1 MFLMFALLGALAF
14 RCVRALLLRC
24 VAGAAAVCPRAPW
37 AAGRLVNGPRRPG
50 SVGPLCSSA
59 RVLSFFPWPVV
70 RLRVFRYS
78 GHSGG
83 LPCSRGKTQSPHGS
97 AINGFL
103 GRGNHPG
110 YGILGTRVDERVHGV
125 VTFGGGLPL
134 CPEWRIPRS
143 RATFFSIPLLAGTLR
158 GGGGLG
164 SRCRPLVVCP
174 MLCVRR
180 PKTNKNLNSILP
192 LFSLLF
198 FAKC

>member
-1 MFLMFALLGALAF
+1 MSRRPDDPDVLD
-14 RCVRALLLRC
+14 VRPARGFGFSLC
-24 VAGAAAVCPRAPW
+24 AGASAPLRRWRCCGLSESTLGRGPVSKRPKAPW
-37 AAGRLVNGPRRPG
+37 ERRPP
-50 SVGPLCSSA
+50 VLFCS
-59 RVLSFFPWPVV
+59 RFLFVLRFVV

-83 LPCSRGKTQSPHGS
+83 LPCSRGKTPSPHGS

-164 SRCRPLVVCP
+164 SRCLPHVGCP
-174 MLCVRR
+174 TLSAPRCVSGDPRR
-180 PKTNKNLNSILP
+180 TRT
-192 LFSLLF
+192 
-198 FAKC
+198 